1 MGIEYNMDLGWRFHR
16 GDLPE
21 DDRRAKG
28 KFHSAVYMNCK
39 SGTAGSGAKKE
50 YDDSDWREVD
60 LPHDYFTESE
70 MSEEYLLSGGYRKP
84 DNAWYR
90 KTFTLSSDLKGK
102 ALTLCF
108 EGTAV
113 NAEFYFNGSLMA
125 RSFSA
130 YTETIFDITDRA
142 YFDGRPNVL
151 AVHIDG
157 FVKEGW
163 WYEGAGIYRHVKLYA
178 TDLLHIDHNGIFV
191 KPVLINDTEDYW
203 KVELETTLFNRSYK
217 SENAKVRVILS
228 DGEKLIATSNSNV
241 SSVPICASKVFKQE
255 LYVARPIRW
264 DVDNPK
270 LYRVRVE
277 VLKDDEIV
285 DSDIVRI
292 GFRTFY
298 IDANKGFFLNGRPL
312 KIKGTCNHQDH
323 AGVGVAVPDT
333 LQYYRIQ
340 RLKEMG
346 TNAYRSAHNLPAKE
360 ILDACDELGLI
371 VMDENR
377 RFETRDEVLEYLRI
391 MVRRDRNH
399 PSVLFYSLFNEEP
412 LQTTKEGAR
421 IFKHMKNVVH
431 QLDDTR
437 LITGCINSWEPYD
450 GAGEEMDV
458 IGLNYGLF
466 DVANII
472 EKTHKIRPDKPI
484 IGSENNSALTTRGC
498 YHTDKEVAHVMNC
511 YDEEKV
517 SWGST
522 VSQIWD
528 FTRSYDY
535 YAGIFIWTGFDYRGE
550 PTPFQWPSVS
560 SQFGIMDTCG
570 FAKASFYYNQA
581 CFTEKPMVHLIPHW
595 NWTEGEAVRVVAITN
610 CDEAELFLNGISLGR
625 KMADAC
631 LQPEWQVEYVPGNIM
646 VKVYRNGAC
655 VAKEIQY
662 TTGKPVAVK
671 AEAYRDYVCD
681 DGQDV
686 VILNCAVVDGNKR
699 EVATADN
706 HLYFDIEGDG
716 VLLGVGN
723 GNPNSHESDVLPER
737 DLFAGKCQAIIRVL
751 PGAKTLRIRVYGE
764 GLEEAIMEPEIRRVA
779 VPKYMESVEN
789 HILYSITQS
798 VITDKRPN
806 PLIEIADN
814 DMNTFAPVEFSW
826 EHFQKDFTSGWRIY
840 RITPVISENQMILEL
855 SAVRASSM
863 EVYVNSKRI
872 YANTDDIEGVV
883 KCGFSAE
890 TGEKADI
897 RILLKGMD
905 REESGIK
912 KCIQLYG
919 GKQEDGI

>member
-1 MGIEYNMDLGWRFHR
+1 MRIEYNMDLGWRFHR
-16 GDLPE
+16 GELPE
-21 DDRRAKG
+21 NDPRAKG
-28 KFHSAVYMNCK
+28 KSHSVVYMNCK
-39 SGTAGSGAKKE
+39 SGVAGGGAKKE

-60 LPHDYFTESE
+60 LPHDYFAESE
-70 MSEEYLLSGGYRKP
+70 MSEEYLLSGGYRKQ

-130 YTETIFDITDRA
+130 YTETVYDITDRA

-178 TDLLHIDHNGIFV
+178 TDLLHIKHNGIYA
-191 KPVLINDTEDYW
+191 KPILKQNTENDW
-203 KVELETTLFNRSYK
+203 NLNIETTLYNRGYESDK
-217 SENAKVRVILS
+217 GQVRVTLL
-228 DGEKLIATSNSNV
+228 DGENVLTSNISQEV
-241 SSVPICASKVFKQE
+241 TVPYCDEFALKQQ
-255 LYVARPIRW
+255 LQIANPIRW

-277 VLKDDEIV
+277 VIKEGEVV
-285 DSDIVRI
+285 DSDTVRI

-298 IDANKGFFLNGRPL
+298 IDPDKGFFLNDRPL

-323 AGVGVAVPDT
+323 AGVGAAVPDAV
-333 LQYYRIQ
+333 QYYRIK

-346 TNAYRSAHNLPAKE
+346 TNAYRSAHNIPAKE

-377 RFETRDEVLEYLRI
+377 RFETREEVLENLRI

-399 PSVLFYSLFNEEP
+399 PSVIFYSVFNEEP
-412 LQTTKEGAR
+412 LQTTEEGACM
-421 IFKHMKNVVH
+421 FVHMKHVVN

-437 LITGCINSWEPYD
+437 LIMGAMNTWEPYD
-450 GAGEEMDV
+450 GAGKYMDV

-472 EKTHKIRPDKPI
+472 ERTHEVLPDKPI

-498 YHTDKEVAHVMNC
+498 YKTDREVAHELKC

-528 FTRSYDY
+528 FARNNDY
-535 YAGIFIWTGFDYRGE
+535 YAGFFIWTGFDYRGE
-550 PTPFQWPSVS
+550 PTPFKWPSVS

-570 FAKASFYYNQA
+570 FAKASFYYHKA
-581 CFTEKPMVHLIPHW
+581 CYTKEPMVHLIPHW
-595 NWTEGEAVRVVAITN
+595 NWTEGEMVRVVAITN
-610 CDEAELFLNGISLGR
+610 CDEAELFLNGKSLGR
-625 KMADAC
+625 KAADVCA
-631 LQPEWQVEYVPGNIM
+631 QPEWQVEYVPGNIM
-646 VKVYRNGAC
+646 VKVYRSGEC
-655 VAKEIQY
+655 VAEDVRF

-671 AEAYRDYVCD
+671 VETGRDYVCD

-686 VILNCAVVDGNKR
+686 VILNCSVVDENGR

-706 HLYFDIEGDG
+706 HLYFEVLGDG

-737 DLFAGKCQAIIRVL
+737 DLFNGRCQAIVRAL
-751 PGAKTLRIRVYGE
+751 PGTKALKIHVYGE
-764 GLEEAIMEPEIRRVA
+764 GLEGAIVEPEVRKVQL
-779 VPKYMESVEN
+779 PNYMESAEN
-789 HILYSITQS
+789 NILYGITQS
-798 VITDKRPN
+798 VITAEKPD
-806 PLIEIADN
+806 PLVELADN
-814 DMNTFAPVEFSW
+814 DMNTFTPVEFSW
-826 EHFQKDFTSGWRIY
+826 DYFQKDFKSGWRIY
-840 RITPVISENQMILEL
+840 RATPVVSDKRMILEF
-855 SAVRASSM
+855 SAVRASVM
-863 EVYVNSKRI
+863 EVYVDGEQI
-872 YANTDDIEGVV
+872 YASANAIEGSIQ
-883 KCGFSAE
+883 CPFAAE
-890 TGEKADI
+890 AGDKVDI
-897 RILLKGMD
+897 RILMQSKVS
-905 REESGIK
+905 EESGIK
-912 KCIQLYG
+912 QCIRLYG
-919 GKQEDGI
+919 GKKDV

>member
-1 MGIEYNMDLGWRFHR
+1 MRIEYNMDLGWRFHQ
-16 GDLPE
+16 GEFPE
-21 DDRRAKG
+21 NDIRAKG
-28 KFHSAVYMNCK
+28 KSHSVVYMNCK
-39 SGTAGSGAKKE
+39 SGVAGGGAKKE

-70 MSEEYLLSGGYRKP
+70 IGEEYLLSGGYRKP

-113 NAEFYFNGSLMA
+113 HAEFYLNGSLMA

-130 YTETIFDITDRA
+130 YTETVFDITDRV
-142 YFDGRPNVL
+142 YFGDRPNVL

-157 FVKEGW
+157 CTKEGW

-178 TDLLHIDHNGIFV
+178 TDLLHIKHNGIFA
-191 KPVLINDTEDYW
+191 KPLLKQNTENDWTIDI
-203 KVELETTLFNRSYK
+203 ETTLYNRSYDADK
-217 SENAKVRVILS
+217 GQMCVTLL
-228 DGEKLIATSNSNV
+228 DGEKVLTSDTSEEII
-241 SSVPICASKVFKQE
+241 VPYCDECIVKRQLQIKN
-255 LYVARPIRW
+255 PIRW

-270 LYRVRVE
+270 LYQVKVE
-277 VLKDDEIV
+277 VMRDGEAV

-292 GFRTFY
+292 GFRTFR
-298 IDANKGFFLNGRPL
+298 IDAEKGFFLNERPL

-323 AGVGVAVPDT
+323 AGVGVAVPDPV
-333 LQYYRIQ
+333 QYYRIR

-360 ILDACDELGLI
+360 ILDACDELGMI

-377 RFETRDEVLEYLRI
+377 RFETREEVLEYLRI

-399 PSVLFYSLFNEEP
+399 PSVIFYSLFNEEP
-412 LQTTKEGAR
+412 LQTTEEGAR
-421 IFKHMKNVVH
+421 IFRHMKSVVR

-437 LITGCINSWEPYD
+437 LITGSVNSWEPYD
-450 GAGEEMDV
+450 GAGAEMDV

-472 EKTHKIRPDKPI
+472 ERTHTIRPDKPI

-498 YHTDKEVAHVMNC
+498 YHTDREVAHVIKC

-528 FTRSYDY
+528 FTRSHDY

-550 PTPFQWPSVS
+550 PTPFRWPSVS

-581 CFTEKPMVHLIPHW
+581 CFTEEPMVHLIPHW
-595 NWTEGEAVRVVAITN
+595 NWTEGEVVRVVAITN
-610 CDEAELFLNGISLGR
+610 CDEAEVFLNGTSLGR
-625 KMADAC
+625 KKADPCA
-631 LQPEWQVEYVPGNIM
+631 QPEWQVEYAPGNIM
-646 VKVYRNGAC
+646 VKAYRGGEC
-655 VAKEIQY
+655 VAEDAQY
-662 TTGKPVAVK
+662 TTGKPVRVK
-671 AEAYRDYVCD
+671 LETDRDYVCD

-686 VILNCAVVDGNKR
+686 VILNCSVMDQDGL
-699 EVATADN
+699 EVANADN
-706 HLYFDIEGDG
+706 HLYFEVSGDG
-716 VLLGVGN
+716 VLLGAGN

-751 PGAKTLRIRVYGE
+751 PKANTLRIRVYGE
-764 GLEEAIMEPEIRRVA
+764 GLEEAVAEPEIRKLHA
-779 VPKYMESVEN
+779 PNYMESAKN
-789 HILYSITQS
+789 DILYGITQS
-798 VITDKRPN
+798 VITTEKPN
-806 PLIEIADN
+806 PLVKLADN

-826 EHFQKDFTSGWRIY
+826 DYFQKDFTSGWRIY
-840 RITPVISENQMILEL
+840 RVTPVIMKAQMTLEFP
-855 SAVRASSM
+855 AVRAVSM
-863 EVYVNSKRI
+863 EVYVNGKRI
-872 YANTDDIEGVV
+872 YAKAEGVKETV
-883 KCGFSAE
+883 KCSVAAE
-890 TGEKADI
+890 LGEKADI
-897 RILLKGMD
+897 RILMQGMHP
-905 REESGIK
+905 EGSGIK
-912 KCIQLYG
+912 KCIRLYG
-919 GKQEDGI
+919 EKEED